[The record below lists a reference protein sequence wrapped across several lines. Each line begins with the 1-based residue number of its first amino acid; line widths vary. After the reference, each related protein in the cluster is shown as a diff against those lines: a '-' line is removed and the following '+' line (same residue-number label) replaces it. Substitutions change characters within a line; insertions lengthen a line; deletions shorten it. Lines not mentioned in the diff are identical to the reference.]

1 MLEGSFATR
10 WGHFGDHLGSKT
22 GPGWEQMVFTKV
34 VLHKLKWG
42 PPFEKSVE
50 RTFDV

>member
-1 MLEGSFATR
+1 MLEGSFATPY
-10 WGHFGDHLGSKT
+10 GHFGVHLGSKT
-22 GPGWEQMVFTKV
+22 GPGWEQMEFTKV

-42 PPFEKSVE
+42 LPFEKSVE